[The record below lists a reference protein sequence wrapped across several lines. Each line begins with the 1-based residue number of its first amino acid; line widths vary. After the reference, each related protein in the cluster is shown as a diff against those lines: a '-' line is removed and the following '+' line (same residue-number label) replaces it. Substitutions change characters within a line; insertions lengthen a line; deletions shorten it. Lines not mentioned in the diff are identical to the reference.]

1 MAPTSLNGFSLSKRG
16 CAYHSGD
23 SSGTTYDSNGKAC
36 AKLTSGDKVAIA
48 VVSGCIGVTLA
59 ILLAIYARRYFRS
72 RSKEQASSS
81 FATQRPMSYANAPL
95 MTTYSQDNIPSLSPS
110 LGYYKGSGAESYKSS
125 SDAGS
130 IRSYHSQPS
139 SHSSHSNRSEMLYF
153 PVLSADGHLLPPP
166 PASAR
171 SAEYEYEEELR
182 PLPSPPAAG
191 SDDGVSLYAPV
202 PKTWEQ
208 QNPAPNPFF
217 PQVFNNGGEGYSSRR

>member
-1 MAPTSLNGFSLSKRG
+1 MAPSSLNYFSLAKRG

-23 SSGTTYDSNGKAC
+23 TSGTTYDSNGKAC
-36 AKLTSGDKVAIA
+36 AKLSSGDKVAIA
-48 VVSGCIGVTLA
+48 VVAGCIGVTIA
-59 ILLAIYARRYFRS
+59 ILIAIYARRYFRS
-72 RSKEQASSS
+72 RSREQASPS
-81 FATQRPMSYANAPL
+81 FATERPMSFAKAPL

-130 IRSYHSQPS
+130 IRSYHSHPS
-139 SHSSHSNRSEMLYF
+139 SHSSHSTRSELLYF

-171 SAEYEYEEELR
+171 PAEHDYEEELR
-182 PLPSPPAAG
+182 PLPSPPSD

-208 QNPAPNPFF
+208 QHPAPNPFF
-217 PQVFNNGGEGYSSRR
+217 PEVFNGESYASRR